1 MSAPEITLVGPRW
14 SGLVASQCARRIAYE
29 HANTP
34 TPPVDEKTQALFDR
48 GHRFEKLIVDEIVDE
63 LEDAGI
69 VGERQATLAWPPRPS
84 GKIGDTH
91 VDFLA
96 TMPGGSIRLYEIKS
110 KGNPYLSDSDVLQVA
125 GQALLVRE
133 QTNVEGV
140 EHDVDAYVV
149 LVDSH
154 TGERRDIYV
163 DVDEHAEDVQG
174 LWQVARDG
182 VAAATPEDAPRAG
195 KHPGDS
201 PCWRCPF
208 RDTCWDSW
216 SPPPLDEVLGLD
228 AIAVELHAIDQQ
240 AKDQGGLLAGLKER
254 QAELRAQLRP
264 YLEPGEPV
272 DVGGVVVKMTRSE
285 SASFK
290 YAEARKA
297 GLSLPAEF
305 DPFIG
310 TTVTERWRVN

>member
-1 MSAPEITLVGPRW
+1 MSAPEVTLTGPRW

-34 TPPVDEKTQALFDR
+34 TPPVDERTQALFDR
-48 GHRFEKLIVDEIVDE
+48 GHRFEQLIVDEIVDE

-69 VGERQATLAWPPRPS
+69 VGERQATLAWPPKPS
-84 GKIGDTH
+84 EKIGDTH
-91 VDFLA
+91 IDFLA
-96 TMPGGSIRLYEIKS
+96 TMPGGSIRAYEIKS
-110 KGNPYLSDSDVLQVA
+110 KGNPYLSESDVLQVA

-133 QTNVEGV
+133 RTGIAGV
-140 EHDVDAYVV
+140 EHDVDAYVI

-154 TGERRDIYV
+154 TGERRDVYV
-163 DVDEHAEDVQG
+163 DVDEHAEDVER
-174 LWQVARDG
+174 LWQIARDG
-182 VAAATPEDAPRAG
+182 VAAATPEDAPRVATN
-195 KHPGDS
+195 PS
-201 PCWRCPF
+201 ASACWRCPF
-208 RDTCWDSW
+208 RDTCWDGW
-216 SPPPLDEVLGLD
+216 TAPPLDEVLGLD
-228 AIAVELHAIDQQ
+228 AIALELHAIDQQ

-272 DVGGVVVKMTRSE
+272 SVGGVTVKVTRSV

-305 DPFIG
+305 DPFCSV
-310 TTVTERWRVN
+310 TVTERWKVN